1 MAKAKEV
8 SEPKKLRI
16 TYVKSAIG
24 YSLKHKAT
32 IKSMGFSR
40 LNQTVIK
47 EDSPSLRGMIQKVN
61 HLLKIEEVVD

>member
-1 MAKAKEV
+1 MPKKKSA
-8 SEPKKLRI
+8 SEPKKLQI

-24 YSLKHKAT
+24 YSVKHKET
-32 IKSMGFSR
+32 IKAIGLKR

-61 HLLKIEEVVD
+61 HLVKIEEVVD